1 MKKRDIGKIRECKI
15 ACKKCQ
21 RDFGSEKEVFEIKI
35 VVINRENEKFQNIE
49 KIAQVLGITTGG
61 AAVVFVVCVVTPVD
75 VVTPSG
81 DVVVSFGDF
90 VIGLIITVAFVMVVG
105 GVGVGRL
112 SIVYS
117 IDIKYK
123 LHVRATL
130 YACYSVI

>member
-61 AAVVFVVCVVTPVD
+61 AAVVFVVCVVTPFVD
-75 VVTPSG
+75 VVAPSG
-81 DVVVSFGDF
+81 VVVVSFGDF
-90 VIGLIITVAFVMVVG
+90 VIGLIIVGATVAVVG
-105 GVGVGRL
+105 VVGVGRL
-112 SIVYS
+112 PIVYS
-117 IDIKYK
+117 IDIK
-123 LHVRATL
+123 
-130 YACYSVI
+130 I